1 MKLFYISFIAIVLFS
16 SCSLLPKSWRKKGD
30 SFTKIQK
37 STDYDYKLRM
47 AEKYYIKKD
56 YNHAQQLYD
65 DLFRVMKGTDHFE
78 DIYYK
83 YAYCAFNLKDYLNAE
98 NLFKGFAE
106 AFPNSPKSEEMDF
119 MRAFCFYKQSPKVEL
134 DQTNTTKSIGF
145 MQAFISTHTGSERVK
160 EATEIINKCRAKLE
174 QKDFQ
179 NAELYYNLGSYK
191 AAALTFNSLMNSYPE
206 SEKSDQYK
214 LFVIKSNYQ
223 YATVS
228 TEQKKLVRYEQV
240 VTDCNDFIDRFPESK
255 LKKQAQEY
263 LDLSINTIKILK
275 NEQVKKTS

>member
-1 MKLFYISFIAIVLFS
+1 MRLLSISFIAILLYS
-16 SCSLLPKSWRKKGD
+16 SCSLLPKSWRKSGD
-30 SFTKIQK
+30 SFAKIQK

-78 DIYYK
+78 DIYFK
-83 YAYCAFNLKDYLNAE
+83 FAYCAYYLKDYMNAE
-98 NLFKGFAE
+98 NLFKGFVE

-119 MRAFCFYKQSPKVEL
+119 MRAFCFYKQSPKVDL

-145 MQAFISTHTGSERVK
+145 MQAFISTHPGSERVK
-160 EATEIINKCRAKLE
+160 EATEIIDKCRTKLE
-174 QKDFQ
+174 LKDFQ
-179 NAELYYNLGSYK
+179 NAELYYNLRFYR
-191 AAALTFNSLMNSYPE
+191 AAALTFNSLMNSYPD

-223 YATVS
+223 YATMS
-228 TEQKKLVRYEQV
+228 TEDKKQTRFEQV

-263 LDLSINTIKILK
+263 LDLATNTIKILK
-275 NEQVKKTS
+275 NEQIKKTS

>member
-1 MKLFYISFIAIVLFS
+1 MRLLSIIFISLLFFS
-16 SCSLLPKSWRKKGD
+16 SCFLVPKAWRKSGE
-30 SFTKIQK
+30 SFAKIQK

-47 AEKYYIKKD
+47 AEKYYSKKD

-83 YAYCAFNLKDYLNAE
+83 FAYCAYYLKDYMNAE
-98 NLFKGFAE
+98 NLFKGFVE
-106 AFPNSPKSEEMDF
+106 AFPNSPKSEEMDY

-134 DQTNTTKSIGF
+134 DQTNTTKAIGF
-145 MQAFISTHTGSERVK
+145 MQAFNSMHPGSERVK
-160 EATEIINKCRAKLE
+160 EANEIIEKCRAKLE
-174 QKDFQ
+174 LKDFQ
-179 NAELYYNLGSYK
+179 SAELYYNLRFFK
-191 AAALTFNSLMNSYPE
+191 AAAMTFNSLMNSYPD

-223 YATVS
+223 YAGMS
-228 TEQKKLVRYEQV
+228 TEEKKLIRYEQV
-240 VTDCNDFIDRFPESK
+240 ITDCNDFMDRFPESK

-263 LDLSINTIKILK
+263 LDLATNTIKALK
-275 NEQVKKTS
+275 NEQVKKAS